1 MKHCNALIVAHLN
14 AEIMS
19 VMTVQ
24 NKSIVDDNDDVHFYS
39 PWFQKLNAQFPFF
52 SPPPPHPQPSQLD
65 LGPRQYL
72 SGVKQVVVVLVVV
85 VW

>member
-1 MKHCNALIVAHLN
+1 MALIVARLN

-39 PWFQKLNAQFPFF
+39 PWFQKLNAEFPFF
-52 SPPPPHPQPSQLD
+52 SHPPPTPNL
-65 LGPRQYL
+65 L
-72 SGVKQVVVVLVVV
+72 SGTSAPASTSPAKTT
-85 VW
+85 WR